1 MLQYRAHDSLSTR
14 PRMRVWAADWPHDS
28 FEILTADEFE
38 ALQRSLQLKP
48 LSSLVYLTPAIDYDG
63 DYHGINS

>member
-1 MLQYRAHDSLSTR
+1 
-14 PRMRVWAADWPHDS
+14 MRVWAADWPHDV

-48 LSSLVYLTPAIDYDG
+48 LSSLVYLRPAIDYDG